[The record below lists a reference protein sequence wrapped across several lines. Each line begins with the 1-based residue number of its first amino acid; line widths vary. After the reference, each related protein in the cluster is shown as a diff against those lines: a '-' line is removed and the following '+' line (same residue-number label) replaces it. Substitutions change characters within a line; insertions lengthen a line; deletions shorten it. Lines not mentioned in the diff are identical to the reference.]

1 MRWLA
6 LIPLLYPLP
15 AAAHLGHLGDFA
27 GHDHWVA
34 GAAAGAAVAVGV
46 WGWLKGRKEAA
57 KAEAE
62 KPEAEAEGEEA

>member
-6 LIPLLYPLP
+6 LLPILYPFP
-15 AAAHLGHLGDFA
+15 ALAHLGHVGDLA

-46 WGWLKGRKEAA
+46 WGWLKGR
-57 KAEAE
+57 
-62 KPEAEAEGEEA
+62 EEAGKARADAPGSDAGEV